1 MTHDVVTS
9 LLLSIG
15 ILLACARILSEIAR
29 RFHQPAVLGEICAG
43 LLLGPTILGH
53 VAPHWVEYLFPRSG
67 PGSVAFQSLTT
78 VAVVMYLLVAGM
90 EIELSAVWRQG
101 FRVLKIGAAGVFFP
115 MIVGMASGWLAPNL
129 FGADKPVETLVFC
142 LFLANALAISALPV
156 IAKTLMDLNLYR
168 SDFGMIIVTSA
179 VFDDVCGWFLFAIV
193 LSMMGTAGSA
203 GTSVGVT
210 IALTVLFAGLMLTV
224 GRWLIHRS
232 LPWIQAHTHWPAGVL
247 ALSMALAMFGA
258 AFTHWIGIHALFGSF
273 MVGVAVGDSSHLRE
287 RTRAIIDEF
296 VSFIFAPLFFASIG
310 LRVDFIEHFDPIVVT
325 SVLVIACVGKV
336 VGCGLGA
343 LWSGM
348 PKREAWA
355 VGFGMNARGAME
367 IILGVLAL
375 EHGLI
380 GERLFVALVVMALVT
395 SMASGPMVQ
404 WLLGRQ
410 RARWFTDYLSNKCF
424 LPVLKGENKREVIE
438 ELSRTVAQA
447 HALSFSVIDDAVWTR
462 EKIMSTGVGH
472 WVALPHARIP
482 GLASPLVALGI
493 SPVGID
499 FDTPDGELVHF
510 VFLILAPPVDNGA
523 QLEILA
529 DIGKI
534 FKDHSIRD
542 RALKVGNYT
551 ELLALF
557 KIERLKHKGD
567 QS

>member
-1 MTHDVVTS
+1 MTHESVTV
-9 LLLSIG
+9 LFLSVG
-15 ILLACARILSEIAR
+15 ILLASARILSEIAQ
-29 RFHQPAVLGEICAG
+29 RFHQPAVLGEILAG
-43 LLLGPTILGH
+43 VLLGPTLLGRF
-53 VAPHWVEYLFPRSG
+53 APGWVDYLFPTSG
-67 PGSVAFQSLTT
+67 AEHTALDALTT
-78 VAVVMYLLVAGM
+78 LAIVMYLLVAGM

-101 FRVLKIGAAGVFFP
+101 SRVIKIGLLGIVCPFA
-115 MIVGMASGWLAPNL
+115 VGMLGGWYAPGI
-129 FGADKPVETLVFC
+129 FGADQAVRPIVFS

-168 SDFGMIIVTSA
+168 SDLGIVIVTSA
-179 VFDDVCGWFLFAIV
+179 VFNDLIGWLLFAIV
-193 LSMMGTAGSA
+193 LGMMGTAGSA
-203 GTSVGVT
+203 GTAIGVT
-210 IALTVLFAGLMLTV
+210 IALTLLFTVGMLTI
-224 GRWLIHRS
+224 GRWGIHRIM
-232 LPWIQAHTHWPAGVL
+232 PWIQAHTHWPAGVL
-247 ALSMALAMFGA
+247 ALAMSLAMFGA

-310 LRVDFIEHFDPIVVT
+310 LRVDFFQHFDPFVVA

-410 RARWFTDYLSNKCF
+410 KARWFTDYLAPKCF
-424 LPVLKGENKREVIE
+424 VPVLRGENKRDVIS
-438 ELSRTVAQA
+438 ELARVVAQS
-447 HALSFSVIDDAVWTR
+447 HSLSFSVLDDAVWAR
-462 EKIMSTGVGH
+462 EQIMSTGVGN
-472 WVALPHARIP
+472 WVALPHARVP

-493 SPVGID
+493 SPVGVD
-499 FDTPDGELVHF
+499 FDTFDGEPVHF

-523 QLEILA
+523 QLEIMA
-529 DIGKI
+529 DIGKV
-534 FKDHSIRD
+534 FKDHAVRD
-542 RALKVGNYT
+542 RALKIGSYT
-551 ELLALF
+551 ELLAHF
-557 KIERLKHKGD
+557 KIERFKHK
-567 QS
+567 